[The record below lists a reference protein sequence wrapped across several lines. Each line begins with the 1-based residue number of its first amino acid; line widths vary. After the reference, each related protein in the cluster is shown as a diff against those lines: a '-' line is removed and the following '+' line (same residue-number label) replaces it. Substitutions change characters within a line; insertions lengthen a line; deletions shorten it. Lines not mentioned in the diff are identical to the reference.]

1 MANHENDPRLGEDI
15 PGSWHL
21 KPWPV
26 QITRY
31 DSGVLDVHF
40 GDGFSVH
47 VTVEDLKGLC
57 NPADETAR
65 DEARKLGFEV

>member
-1 MANHENDPRLGEDI
+1 MANPDREALLGEEI

-26 QITRY
+26 RITRY
-31 DSGVLDVHF
+31 DSGVLDVYF

-47 VTVEDLKGLC
+47 VTVDDLKGLC
-57 NPADETAR
+57 IPADETAR